1 MKEKKKSAFF
11 RKSKGDLL
19 FDLFN
24 YTVLGVITVLVL
36 YPLYFIVIA
45 SFSDPDAI
53 NTGQVVLFPKGFN
66 TLGYQRIFENGR
78 GKHLKCITPFL

>member
-45 SFSDPDAI
+45 SFVFFWQYVS
-53 NTGQVVLFPKGFN
+53 
-66 TLGYQRIFENGR
+66 
-78 GKHLKCITPFL
+78 

>member
-36 YPLYFIVIA
+36 V
-45 SFSDPDAI
+45 SFVFYCDC
-53 NTGQVVLFPKGFN
+53 F
-66 TLGYQRIFENGR
+66 
-78 GKHLKCITPFL
+78 FL